1 MSENFDITE
10 DELKENLR
18 KSTYPST
25 NKVEDIKFENLFR
38 VPDNSQN
45 KYATF
50 SEEFEKYKL
59 KVDIV
64 KWLIGTVG
72 LTLITFV
79 INWGFKD
86 RERGLIELQM
96 YDRYANKTV
105 VFHEN
110 PKNRLLL
117 AQFYSNVSPSEKLR
131 TGWVKYLKVVEEDYR
146 IFKKEDSITKAE
158 LLKLKKEDTLN
169 KSQIEE
175 KQQLEIKNANI
186 ERIKAEPLML
196 DINNTYKKRNKIYLH
211 IYNENQRD
219 EINKI
224 MNDLNLLGLNALGIE
239 LIENREVN
247 NKNEIRYYFEE
258 DIDLVNLIKSEIERN
273 RNKKIEIKYI
283 PSLQSKTSQGTIE
296 LWFM

>member
-1 MSENFDITE
+1 MSENFDVTE
-10 DELKENLR
+10 DELEENLR
-18 KSTYPST
+18 KSTYPPT
-25 NKVEDIKFENLFR
+25 NAVEDIKIENLFK
-38 VPDNSQN
+38 VPENPQY

-50 SEEFEKYKL
+50 TEEFEKYKL
-59 KVDIV
+59 KVDVV

-72 LTLITFV
+72 LTLITFL

-96 YDRYANKTV
+96 YDRYANETV

-110 PKNRLLL
+110 PKNRMLL

-131 TGWVKYLKVVEEDYR
+131 GGWVKYLEVVEEDYR
-146 IFKKEDSITKAE
+146 IFKKEDSIIKAE
-158 LLKLKKEDTLN
+158 LFRLNKEDTLN
-169 KSQIEE
+169 SAQEEE

-186 ERIKAEPLML
+186 ERIKAEPLKL
-196 DINNTYKKRNKIYLH
+196 NINNSNNKKNKIYLH
-211 IYNENQRD
+211 IYNENQRE
-219 EINKI
+219 EIKKI
-224 MNDLNLLGLNALGIE
+224 MNDLNLLGLNALGVE
-239 LIENREVN
+239 LIKNREVN
-247 NKNEIRYYFEE
+247 NKNEIRYYFQE

-273 RNKKIEIKYI
+273 SNKKIDIKYI